1 MPVNMI
7 NRNIRSHYPATVCP
21 LPPRGAR
28 RVITK
33 GNSRRIRCNDF
44 RWRVPAG
51 AHLVLL
57 YCQAGERNEEASLRD
72 ILLELAGLA
81 LVFLLVAGIAAWKAS
96 RDEDST
102 DGDQDDRD
110 S

>member
-1 MPVNMI
+1 M
-7 NRNIRSHYPATVCP
+7 
-21 LPPRGAR
+21 
-28 RVITK
+28 
-33 GNSRRIRCNDF
+33 
-44 RWRVPAG
+44 
-51 AHLVLL
+51 
-57 YCQAGERNEEASLRD
+57 RD